1 MCLYSCGIL
10 LNIVADFGA
19 SAFLQVYNIG
29 VHFITTASS
38 HRSESLTCLMACW
51 TLSRL
56 TSLASLS
63 SVLSS
68 IFNIDTLYWH
78 SSTTTTSGCTA
89 RIVWVRERERDRAV
103 VKYDKRLRENNR
115 AWERDK
121 RRLTVREEIKTKT
134 NQCGKKKVKLWQKR
148 NANIITV
155 QLIITSRCYST
166 ALLHIHWLTPLF
178 RWQFTA

>member
-1 MCLYSCGIL
+1 MWAQMCLYSCGIL

-19 SAFLQVYNIG
+19 SAFLQIYNIG

-89 RIVWVRERERDRAV
+89 RIVWVRERETEQWLSTIRDWERITEHERGT
-103 VKYDKRLRENNR
+103 KGDWQWERRLRRKQINVE
-115 AWERDK
+115 K
-121 RRLTVREEIKTKT
+121 RRLSF
-134 NQCGKKKVKLWQKR
+134 GKR
-148 NANIITV
+148 GMPT
-155 QLIITSRCYST
+155 
-166 ALLHIHWLTPLF
+166 
-178 RWQFTA
+178 